1 MKDALKPL
9 TSQPGAPD
17 ADTVLATVGKHA
29 QHIEGDQPRT
39 LYPEW

>member
-9 TSQPGAPD
+9 LEQPGCPD
-17 ADTVLATVGKHA
+17 ADTLLGVVGKHA